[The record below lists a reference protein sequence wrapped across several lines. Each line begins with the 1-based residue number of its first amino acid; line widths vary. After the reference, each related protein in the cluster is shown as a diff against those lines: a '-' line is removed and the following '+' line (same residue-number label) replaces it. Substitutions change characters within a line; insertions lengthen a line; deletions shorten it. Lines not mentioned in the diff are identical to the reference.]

1 MSKEEILQGLRKN
14 WYLVAALAV
23 LAILAVAKLLIGA
36 GEDTPPTPPEAANAG
51 PVLQPPQA
59 SLDALLETTRPDEKA
74 KALSQIEEYQ
84 KKLDREP
91 NAEDNPAYL
100 MAMGNLYRQKLGDY
114 ENAIHC
120 YERIILDFPEST
132 GRREAFL
139 QLEACYL
146 KQEDRTGLRWVYDK
160 MVEEFP
166 EESQEYK
173 YATQQL
179 EDL

>member
-1 MSKEEILQGLRKN
+1 
-14 WYLVAALAV
+14 
-23 LAILAVAKLLIGA
+23 
-36 GEDTPPTPPEAANAG
+36 
-51 PVLQPPQA
+51 
-59 SLDALLETTRPDEKA
+59 
-74 KALSQIEEYQ
+74 
-84 KKLDREP
+84 
-91 NAEDNPAYL
+91 
-100 MAMGNLYRQKLGDY
+100 MGNLYRQKLGDY